1 MDCFRCRQPMRKGSR
16 DGVLVDVCENCG
28 GLWLDAGEL
37 EALERKEALDRVE
50 MTRRARKELTED
62 SRRILKV
69 VDLCPK
75 CQVAR
80 LKQIVKRG
88 VQLDYCPN
96 CKGLFFD
103 DRELERVLAAGKNE
117 TQAGF
122 LKNVLSI
129 IRGQK
134 G

>member
-1 MDCFRCRQPMRKGSR
+1 MDCFRCRQAMRKGHR

-37 EALERKEALDRVE
+37 EAMERKEAQERGELIRQ
-50 MTRRARKELTED
+50 ARQELTEE
-62 SRRILKV
+62 SRQVLKV

-75 CQVAR
+75 CQVVK

-103 DRELERVLAAGKNE
+103 DRELERVLAAAKDE
-117 TQAGF
+117 TSAGF
-122 LKNVLSI
+122 LKSVLALFR
-129 IRGQK
+129 RG
-134 G
+134 GG